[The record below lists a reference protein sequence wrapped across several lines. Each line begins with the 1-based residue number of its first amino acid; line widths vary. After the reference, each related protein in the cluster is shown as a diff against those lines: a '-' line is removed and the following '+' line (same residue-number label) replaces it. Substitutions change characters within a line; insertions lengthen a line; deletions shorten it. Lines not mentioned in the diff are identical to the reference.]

1 MTTRVWI
8 TDGSWPVFSDTTRL
22 RAKHPALF
30 SLRTRYEGFVDPAVP
45 RGSASVRT
53 ERADDALYVE
63 AEWLVEFPD
72 GIDRYLQEPG
82 LVDAATEITVQG
94 MIEGKWMNRLL
105 GTTAWRPASMG
116 NSLIAAGPGLATSVG
131 ALEWGEGGSMRLS
144 YRTAGGALRTQQASV
159 ADLRGHNA
167 VGLVREVLR
176 ACARDGMGL
185 DAINLGAVG
194 EARCGRQRAGA
205 VQGRR
210 TPVRTLREGEARSR
224 RPRRAPRRA
233 ARKLGRDGRRRRSR
247 QGRRRGRADARVCLA
262 NER

>member
-1 MTTRVWI
+1 MTARVWI

-30 SLRTRYEGFVDPAVP
+30 FLRTRYEGFVDPAVP
-45 RGSASVRT
+45 RGSASVRP
-53 ERADDALYVE
+53 EREDDPLYVE
-63 AEWLVEFPD
+63 AEWLVEFPG
-72 GIDRYLQEPG
+72 GIERYLREPR

-105 GTTAWRPASMG
+105 GTTAWRPASLG

-144 YRTAGGALRTQQASV
+144 YRTASGSLRRQQASI

-167 VGLVREVLR
+167 VGLIREVLR
-176 ACARDGMGL
+176 VCAREGGGL

-194 EARCGRQRAGA
+194 EGAAVVNERARFKSAAHPFAHVAKTRLVSSVLDEGLAVPPGGSAAMVVVDAAGK
-205 VQGRR
+205 VVG
-210 TPVRTLREGEARSR
+210 EGEL
-224 RPRRAPRRA
+224 
-233 ARKLGRDGRRRRSR
+233 KLEAG
-247 QGRRRGRADARVCLA
+247 
-262 NER
+262 